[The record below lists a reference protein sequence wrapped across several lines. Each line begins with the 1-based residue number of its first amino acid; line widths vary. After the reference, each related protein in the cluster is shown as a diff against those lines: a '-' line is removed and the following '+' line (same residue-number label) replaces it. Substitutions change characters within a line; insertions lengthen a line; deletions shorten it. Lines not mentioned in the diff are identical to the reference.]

1 LEKKSAELD
10 LQHATIIQMSEELTQ
25 TKFLFQQ
32 LQETLRHSSG
42 PVSRGL
48 CQDITAT
55 DDASEND
62 GIQRNCLSE
71 TGTLASNEI
80 QEKMNSLTK
89 QLQDLT
95 SEVVIKDETIAS
107 LEARNSSQTSTIIS
121 METNI
126 LKHRQKEDALEKEV
140 ALGAAHSSMLFKEL
154 RDTRD
159 KLNVSSAE
167 KNQLQEQQSGFI
179 KQLDGAS
186 GSIEALWKE
195 REMDLEVHLI
205 ALKI

>member
-1 LEKKSAELD
+1 
-10 LQHATIIQMSEELTQ
+10 
-25 TKFLFQQ
+25 
-32 LQETLRHSSG
+32 
-42 PVSRGL
+42 
-48 CQDITAT
+48 
-55 DDASEND
+55 
-62 GIQRNCLSE
+62 
-71 TGTLASNEI
+71 
-80 QEKMNSLTK
+80 
-89 QLQDLT
+89 
-95 SEVVIKDETIAS
+95 
-107 LEARNSSQTSTIIS
+107 